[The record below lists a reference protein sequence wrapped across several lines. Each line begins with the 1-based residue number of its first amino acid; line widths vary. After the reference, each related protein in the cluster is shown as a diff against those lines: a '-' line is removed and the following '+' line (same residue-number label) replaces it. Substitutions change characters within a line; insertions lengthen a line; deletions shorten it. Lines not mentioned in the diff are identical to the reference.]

1 MTIEQLLYIMPMDW
15 VIKSGMTSET
25 ITKRKIEVAGI
36 YLPYLKE
43 YIEAYGINTK
53 EREAMFLAQIAHESG
68 EMRYTREIWGPTA
81 TQKGYEGR
89 KDLGNIHPG
98 DGKRFMGRGLIQ
110 VTGRNNY
117 SKCSQALTGTSITF
131 IDTPDLLSTPR
142 YAVQTACWFWA
153 DRGLNALADLGNIE
167 VVTKKI
173 NGGLNGLAERKKY
186 WERAKEILS

>member
-81 TQKGYEGR
+81 TQKGYDIIR
-89 KDLGNIHPG
+89 
-98 DGKRFMGRGLIQ
+98 RF
-110 VTGRNNY
+110 
-117 SKCSQALTGTSITF
+117 A
-131 IDTPDLLSTPR
+131 P
-142 YAVQTACWFWA
+142 
-153 DRGLNALADLGNIE
+153 
-167 VVTKKI
+167 
-173 NGGLNGLAERKKY
+173 
-186 WERAKEILS
+186 